1 MERIHLSE
9 LIADIRRS
17 CPLPQ
22 DAERMVRFII
32 LEMIMLA
39 VMLGLFARPSGEP
52 GSGTPCTDYSP
63 PRCRPKA
70 ILSHAAGTLQPADRT
85 GRFLFR

>member
-1 MERIHLSE
+1 MERIHLSD

-17 CPLPQ
+17 CPSPR

-39 VMLGLFARPSGEP
+39 VMLGLFAQSSGEQ
-52 GSGTPCTDYSP
+52 GSGTPCTDYSLLH
-63 PRCRPKA
+63 RRPAA
-70 ILSHAAGTLQPADRT
+70 ILSQAAGPLQPASRT
-85 GRFLFR
+85 GRFLFW

>member
-1 MERIHLSE
+1 MQRINLSE
-9 LIADIRRS
+9 LIADIGRA
-17 CPLPQ
+17 CPSPY

-39 VMLGLFARPSGEP
+39 VMLGLFSRPSGEP
-52 GSGTPCTDYSP
+52 GPGMPCTGYSLP
-63 PRCRPKA
+63 HCRPAA
-70 ILSHAAGTLQPADRT
+70 ILSHAAGSLQPANRT